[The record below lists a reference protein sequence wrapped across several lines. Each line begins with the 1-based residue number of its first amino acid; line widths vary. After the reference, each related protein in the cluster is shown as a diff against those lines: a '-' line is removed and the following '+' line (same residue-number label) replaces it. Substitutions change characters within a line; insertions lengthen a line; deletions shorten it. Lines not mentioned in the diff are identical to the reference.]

1 MEGEMVFKRR
11 AGLLLSGTILASIFV
26 AAQALAQD
34 AQTDQLQ
41 RQINALQ
48 KQLQSLQSQVTET
61 KQQAKAAQ
69 ESAQTAQQSVQNI
82 PPGLYNADVAPLP
95 FKGAPSWFGGIHV
108 SLAGSFIAMEGAWR
122 QRNEISSGASDPPFS
137 QLPFENSPL
146 WHEGETRFSAQQSRL
161 AIKASGDIDPAQHLT
176 AYWEND
182 WLGAAGT
189 ANSRESNSY
198 NLRMRQAWL
207 FYDNDNLHSHVLA
220 GQAWSM
226 LTANKLGILPGTE
239 NVPLTID
246 AQYVVGFNWAR
257 QPQVRFVQD
266 WNKWAWFGVSVESS
280 QTSFASNGNG
290 VAVPAGFTPGGATVV
305 PPGLVVNPGNTC
317 NNSGL
322 LNNLTQ
328 CSNNVY
334 PDVVEK
340 LALDPG
346 WGHYEGVGIQ
356 RWFTDEVALTG
367 PPFLHTGATSPGFAT
382 KTNFGWGAGGSVLLP
397 VIPTFLDL
405 QGSVLTGQGLGRYG
419 SSQLADVT
427 IGPDGTLKPLQT
439 TQILLGF
446 VAHPWLAGLDVYGYA
461 GQEQV
466 NNNFWNTT
474 TGKTTTNGGYGNPAY
489 FNGGCEVENTSASTF
504 SAAFNSPLTGACT
517 ANVKRT
523 QELTAGFWYAIYK
536 GDLGQVRFGAQYEFV
551 KLTAFPGSTIVSAT
565 NGPTPNQGLSPYNNV
580 VFFSLRY
587 YPFN

>member
-1 MEGEMVFKRR
+1 
-11 AGLLLSGTILASIFV
+11 
-26 AAQALAQD
+26 
-34 AQTDQLQ
+34 
-41 RQINALQ
+41 
-48 KQLQSLQSQVTET
+48 
-61 KQQAKAAQ
+61 
-69 ESAQTAQQSVQNI
+69 
-82 PPGLYNADVAPLP
+82 
-95 FKGAPSWFGGIHV
+95 
-108 SLAGSFIAMEGAWR
+108 
-122 QRNEISSGASDPPFS
+122 
-137 QLPFENSPL
+137 
-146 WHEGETRFSAQQSRL
+146 
-161 AIKASGDIDPAQHLT
+161 
-176 AYWEND
+176 
-182 WLGAAGT
+182 
-189 ANSRESNSY
+189 
-198 NLRMRQAWL
+198 
-207 FYDNDNLHSHVLA
+207 
-220 GQAWSM
+220 
-226 LTANKLGILPGTE
+226 
-239 NVPLTID
+239 
-246 AQYVVGFNWAR
+246 
-257 QPQVRFVQD
+257 
-266 WNKWAWFGVSVESS
+266 
-280 QTSFASNGNG
+280 
-290 VAVPAGFTPGGATVV
+290 V

-340 LALDPG
+340 LAFDPG

-427 IGPDGTLKPLQT
+427 IGPDGTVKPLQT
-439 TQILLGF
+439 TQILLGL

-466 NNNFWNTT
+466 NNNFWSIT
-474 TGKTTTNGGYGNPAY
+474 TGKPPTTTNGGYGNPAY
-489 FNGGCEVENTSASTF
+489 LNGGCVVENTSASTF

-523 QELTAGFWYAIYK
+523 QELTAGFWYTAYK
-536 GDLGQVRFGAQYEFV
+536 GDLGQVRVGAQYEFV
-551 KLTAFPGSTIVSAT
+551 KLTAFPGSTIVSAA

>member
-1 MEGEMVFKRR
+1 M
-11 AGLLLSGTILASIFV
+11 
-26 AAQALAQD
+26 
-34 AQTDQLQ
+34 
-41 RQINALQ
+41 
-48 KQLQSLQSQVTET
+48 
-61 KQQAKAAQ
+61 
-69 ESAQTAQQSVQNI
+69 
-82 PPGLYNADVAPLP
+82 
-95 FKGAPSWFGGIHV
+95 
-108 SLAGSFIAMEGAWR
+108 
-122 QRNEISSGASDPPFS
+122 
-137 QLPFENSPL
+137 
-146 WHEGETRFSAQQSRL
+146 
-161 AIKASGDIDPAQHLT
+161 
-176 AYWEND
+176 
-182 WLGAAGT
+182 
-189 ANSRESNSY
+189 
-198 NLRMRQAWL
+198 
-207 FYDNDNLHSHVLA
+207 
-220 GQAWSM
+220 
-226 LTANKLGILPGTE
+226 
-239 NVPLTID
+239 
-246 AQYVVGFNWAR
+246 
-257 QPQVRFVQD
+257 
-266 WNKWAWFGVSVESS
+266 
-280 QTSFASNGNG
+280 
-290 VAVPAGFTPGGATVV
+290 
-305 PPGLVVNPGNTC
+305 
-317 NNSGL
+317 
-322 LNNLTQ
+322 
-328 CSNNVY
+328 
-334 PDVVEK
+334 
-340 LALDPG
+340 
-346 WGHYEGVGIQ
+346 
-356 RWFTDEVALTG
+356 TG
-367 PPFLHTGATSPGFAT
+367 PPFLPTGATSPGFAT